1 LKRDLNG
8 LQYDSDI
15 LEVIGRLKE
24 WRKNSDNPDLLK
36 FTDAMLR
43 ITFYV
48 NSLQLE
54 KYSFDRIISEMRS
67 QRNDALIRIQKL
79 EEKLE
84 EYEPTSEIDQKFENE
99 LKEKTQKS

>member
-1 LKRDLNG
+1 MKRDLNS
-8 LQYDSDI
+8 LQYDADI
-15 LEVIGRLKE
+15 LEVMARLKQ
-24 WRKNSDNPDLLK
+24 WRNDSSNPDLLK

-54 KYSFDRIISEMRS
+54 RHSFDRIISEMRS

-99 LKEKTQKS
+99 KSQKS

>member
-1 LKRDLNG
+1 
-8 LQYDSDI
+8 
-15 LEVIGRLKE
+15 
-24 WRKNSDNPDLLK
+24 
-36 FTDAMLR
+36 
-43 ITFYV
+43 
-48 NSLQLE
+48 
-54 KYSFDRIISEMRS
+54 MRS